1 MPWNFTKK
9 ETVYLYLSPMIK
21 LSIRVIYVCS
31 VNEQCH
37 QISLIPDTVC
47 INDCR
52 SQILTDK
59 IKT

>member
-37 QISLIPDTVC
+37 QISLPDTMTVEVKFWQTKSKL
-47 INDCR
+47 NA
-52 SQILTDK
+52 
-59 IKT
+59 